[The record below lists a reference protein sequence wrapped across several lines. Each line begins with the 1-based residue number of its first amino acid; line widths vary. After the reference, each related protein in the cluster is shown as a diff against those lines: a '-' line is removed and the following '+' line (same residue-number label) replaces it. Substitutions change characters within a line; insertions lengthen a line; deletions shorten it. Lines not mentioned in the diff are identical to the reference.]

1 MIAEQNIS
9 LNQRKIEALCGFYS
23 HKDIPFFIQQ
33 VITYLETPIQ
43 KKNLQS
49 KEIIEKNSQK
59 KEEINNSICSVS
71 FPSPSSIPVWN
82 SNINTEKSNN
92 IFNTTHSENLNNN
105 AIIHNSNPNSNQTF
119 KYSFP
124 SSTTFNTQ
132 NNGFEFSADSSISNT
147 QNQNNTTNFSFT
159 SSNNT
164 LQQLNTSPL
173 SNFSQQQPTFTLP
186 CQSIQNILKESSID
200 ETSKKDNSEDDYTV
214 FTMIN
219 TFHKEH
225 QEHPFIKIPC
235 CSQDIANNEES
246 QFLCHIAQ
254 HPQTKQYLFASR
266 QLLHKQE
273 NKIYEYSLPK
283 NYSWISSYK
292 CLEETIFHVPL
303 MHLFLTVNNENN
315 HQNFENIHYL
325 LCAFED
331 LLKNV
336 LLPML
341 KHKELSKNIHPEIK
355 KAITFPVAIAFDNEF
370 KESQYSLKNLLIN
383 QKPKDLDI
391 KWLKEGIQFK
401 KDLLRN
407 YQLLHEQ
414 ELETWIYNAEF
425 KKSEYLYYAQFD

>member
-1 MIAEQNIS
+1 MITEQNIS
-9 LNQRKIEALCGFYS
+9 LNQRKLEALCGFYS

-173 SNFSQQQPTFTLP
+173 SNFSQQQPIFTLP
-186 CQSIQNILKESSID
+186 CQSIQNILEESSID
-200 ETSKKDNSEDDYTV
+200 ETSKKDTLK
-214 FTMIN
+214 M
-219 TFHKEH
+219 
-225 QEHPFIKIPC
+225 
-235 CSQDIANNEES
+235 
-246 QFLCHIAQ
+246 
-254 HPQTKQYLFASR
+254 
-266 QLLHKQE
+266 
-273 NKIYEYSLPK
+273 
-283 NYSWISSYK
+283 
-292 CLEETIFHVPL
+292 TI
-303 MHLFLTVNNENN
+303 LFL
-315 HQNFENIHYL
+315 Q
-325 LCAFED
+325 
-331 LLKNV
+331 
-336 LLPML
+336 
-341 KHKELSKNIHPEIK
+341 
-355 KAITFPVAIAFDNEF
+355 
-370 KESQYSLKNLLIN
+370 
-383 QKPKDLDI
+383 
-391 KWLKEGIQFK
+391 
-401 KDLLRN
+401 
-407 YQLLHEQ
+407 
-414 ELETWIYNAEF
+414 
-425 KKSEYLYYAQFD
+425 